1 MNPGSDPIV
10 LLCAVPRECAQLRE
24 ALVPCEAFETGHKTA
39 HRGRMD
45 GVPVIVLAAGMGKV
59 NAAHGATALLE
70 RHAVRGVVSFGIAGA
85 YAGSG
90 VSIAEVVVASE
101 VAYGDEG
108 VETPTGWMTPEAM
121 EIPLAV
127 RGGTRFFDCF
137 VPDAERVENARSAL
151 RAAGIAAR
159 AGGIATV
166 STCSGTTA
174 LGARL
179 AKRTGALCEA
189 MEGAAVAHICTLYD
203 VPFLE
208 VRAISNDVEDR
219 DMGRWR
225 IAEAAAAVQAAVRI
239 VVASWRSPR

>member
-10 LLCAVPRECAQLRE
+10 LLCAVPRECERLRE
-24 ALVPCEAFETGHKTA
+24 ALVACEAFEIGHKSA
-39 HRGRMD
+39 HRGWLD
-45 GVPVIVLAAGMGKV
+45 GVPVVVFAAGMGKV

-70 RHAVRGVVSFGIAGA
+70 RHPARGVVSFGIAGA
-85 YAGSG
+85 YAGTG

-108 VETPTGWMTPEAM
+108 VETPSGWLTPEAM
-121 EIPLAV
+121 EIPLVV
-127 RGGTRFFDCF
+127 RGDTRFFDRF
-137 VPDAERVENARSAL
+137 VPDPERVEIAHSAL

-166 STCSGTTA
+166 SACSGTTA
-174 LGARL
+174 LGRRL
-179 AKRTGALCEA
+179 AHRTGALCEA
-189 MEGAAVAHICTLYD
+189 MEGAAIAHICTIYD

-239 VVASWRSPR
+239 VAASWKSPR